1 MKFIADSMLGDV
13 ARWLRM
19 LGYDT
24 LYSRSIK
31 DHEILRIAERDDR
44 VILTRDISL
53 VRRARKRGLRA
64 ILIDS
69 TEIVDV
75 LTKISLKTGIEVKFK
90 EKETRCPYCNTL
102 LVIITKAEAL
112 SFVPPSVGAKY
123 DKFWKCPRCGKIYWQ
138 GNHWRTINE
147 IIERVNKNVISIKS
161 TNLRRGVRG
170 GGGHRSQ

>member
-24 LYSRSIK
+24 LYSKSIK
-31 DHEILRIAERDDR
+31 DHEILIIAERDDR

-75 LTKISLKTGIEVKFK
+75 PVSYTHLTL
-90 EKETRCPYCNTL
+90 P
-102 LVIITKAEAL
+102 
-112 SFVPPSVGAKY
+112 
-123 DKFWKCPRCGKIYWQ
+123 
-138 GNHWRTINE
+138 
-147 IIERVNKNVISIKS
+147 
-161 TNLRRGVRG
+161 TN
-170 GGGHRSQ
+170 